1 MISLRRGEKMDEK
14 GKKSRVKNSLMW
26 LRGNLIWIL
35 IVFAA
40 VYFFGVSFAYIPW
53 ELMMEAVRDSVS
65 DGFFYIMEFY
75 TSTVIAV
82 LLLFLLCW
90 LIRPNRY
97 IWKSF
102 LLKKRRAAAAT
113 EENDILAEF
122 YGRSRNGF
130 RMLGWGLLIGFLTN
144 GFAIVCALLHGDIKL
159 YFETSAGQIPILL
172 FALFSVFIQSTS
184 EELWCRGFLYE
195 RLHERYPL
203 WVAVLVNGVLFGA
216 LHIFNEGVSVLS
228 IVGIA
233 ICGVSYSLLRW
244 YSGNLWIVMGAHTAW
259 NFVQAF
265 LFGLPNSG
273 LVSEVSLFHLDAS
286 TGNSNLF
293 YDFDFGVEGGLPA
306 LLVDLMLG
314 VIVVILAVRS
324 GRLKELKMKRA
335 VTVKELNVLHAGE
348 AGKSDNE
355 H

>member
-1 MISLRRGEKMDEK
+1 MDEK
-14 GKKSRVKNSLMW
+14 RRKSRVKDILMR

-35 IVFAA
+35 IVFTA
-40 VYFFGVSFAYIPW
+40 VYYVGAGFALFPW
-53 ELMMEAVRDSVS
+53 ALMMTAVQDRMS
-65 DGFFYIMEFY
+65 DGFFYIMVYY
-75 TSTVIAV
+75 TGTVIAV
-82 LLLFLLCW
+82 LVLFLLCW

-102 LLKKRRAAAAT
+102 LLKKKGAAAAT

-130 RMLGWGLLIGFLTN
+130 RMLAWGLLIGSLTN
-144 GFAIVCALLHGDIKL
+144 GLAIICALLHGDIKL
-159 YFETSAGQIPILL
+159 YFESSVGQIPLLL

-203 WVAVLVNGVLFGA
+203 WVAVLANGVLFAA
-216 LHIFNEGVSVLS
+216 LHVFNDGVTVLS
-228 IVGIA
+228 IICIA
-233 ICGVSYSLLRW
+233 VCGVSYSLLRW
-244 YSGNLWIVMGAHTAW
+244 YSGSVWIVMGVHTAW

-286 TGNSNLF
+286 TGNSNLI
-293 YDFDFGVEGGLPA
+293 YDYAFGVEGGLPA
-306 LLVDLMLG
+306 LLFELIPG
-314 VIVVILAVRS
+314 VIVVFLAVRS

-335 VTVKELNVLHAGE
+335 STMQALY
-348 AGKSDNE
+348 
-355 H
+355 